1 MGAVKEGRRSLT
13 SMRCS
18 APPAAVGGEKD
29 HDLEFQCQS
38 TLSRS
43 VFRENDAKDISKHF
57 SISKS

>member
-38 TLSRS
+38 TLSS
-43 VFRENDAKDISKHF
+43 TQRE
-57 SISKS
+57 